1 MFRNSIDGTPP
12 SSPSGQGPHGPS
24 ASSAR
29 DLPSLSHALDQY
41 EEALPDHDNLVEPL
55 EIAGIEVALGLAAI
69 GVGTILALAT
79 FAMVAMVLAIM

>member
-1 MFRNSIDGTPP
+1 
-12 SSPSGQGPHGPS
+12 
-24 ASSAR
+24 
-29 DLPSLSHALDQY
+29 LSHALDQY